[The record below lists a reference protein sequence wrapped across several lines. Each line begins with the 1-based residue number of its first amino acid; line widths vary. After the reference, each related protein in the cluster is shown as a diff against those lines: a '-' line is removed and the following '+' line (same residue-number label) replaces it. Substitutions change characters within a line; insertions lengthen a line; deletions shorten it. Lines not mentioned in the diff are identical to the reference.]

1 MRELEDELAEAEKRI
16 AKGAEAI
23 RKQQAII
30 ARLQRRGK
38 DISAAR
44 KLLGELHAAQLKL
57 AIEQDRVRKALAKVI
72 GSSA

>member
-38 DISAAR
+38 DISEAR

-57 AIEQDRVRKALAKVI
+57 AIEQDGVRKALAKVI